1 MEVELKKCNLYRK
14 AYWVGMLTIQMQNAI
29 IFLISPQ
36 LWGVL
41 FYNSVLRKKGCLFM
55 GKLDNRVAIVTGA
68 SSGVG
73 RGVAKV
79 LAQNG
84 AKVCACARRMEK
96 LEELAEEVKAF
107 GGEVLPVACDVMDSA
122 QIHNVVEQCVA
133 HFGGVDILVNLAQG
147 AMNSRPLLE
156 VDDEYV
162 LLAFKSGALATL
174 NFMKECFPYLKE
186 SGHGRIINTA
196 SAAGYDGNEGFGAYG
211 MAKEAIRAVTRTA
224 ANEWG
229 KYGITVNVFLPIIT
243 TQFFRETQP
252 EALKSLENKTSLKR
266 VGTAEEDCAPLIV
279 FLASDEGGYF
289 TGQSYMVD
297 GGIHKHS

>member
-1 MEVELKKCNLYRK
+1 MKRLE
-14 AYWVGMLTIQMQNAI
+14 G
-29 IFLISPQ
+29 
-36 LWGVL
+36 
-41 FYNSVLRKKGCLFM
+41 
-55 GKLDNRVAIVTGA
+55 RVAIVTGA

-79 LAQNG
+79 LAENG
-84 AKVCACARRMEK
+84 ARVCVCARRMEK
-96 LEELAEEVKAF
+96 LEELTAEVRAA
-107 GGEVLPVACDVMDSA
+107 GGDMLPVVCDVTDPA

-133 HFGGVDILVNLAQG
+133 HYGGVDILANIAQG
-147 AMNSRPLLE
+147 AMLYRPLLE
-156 VDDEYV
+156 LDEEYT

-211 MAKEAIRAVTRTA
+211 MAKEAIRAITRTA

-229 KYGITVNVFLPIIT
+229 QYGITVNVFLPIIT
-243 TQFFRETQP
+243 TETFRETQP
-252 EALKSLENKTSLKR
+252 EALKALETKSALKR
-266 VGTAEEDCAPLIV
+266 VGTTEEDCAPLIV
-279 FLASDEGGYF
+279 FLASDEGSYL
-289 TGQSYMVD
+289 TGQSFMVD